1 MAIADEAA
9 GGRRKDVASS
19 GSRIDEKNIA
29 FWDELCGTNQA
40 RQLGVTDSSPQSL
53 ARFDAWYFDLY
64 PYLFDH
70 VRLLELA
77 GRDVLE
83 IGLGYGS
90 LSQKIAESGA
100 RYVGLDIAAGP
111 VEMVRHRMRQAGLPG
126 RAEQGSVVAAPF
138 PDESFDCVITIGC
151 LHHTGDMRRAIAE
164 CRRMLRS
171 GGSLVMMVYY
181 AYSYRR
187 WMQARRQTL
196 NYLWSEM
203 SGYRGVATPESER
216 ERWIYDH
223 NTEGLAAPHT
233 DFVSVKSL
241 RYLCRDFSKF
251 QWRRRNID
259 QEPPFSTRS
268 RATLLTTRW
277 PGLCGLEI
285 YATAIK

>member
-1 MAIADEAA
+1 MAIANEAA
-9 GGRRKDVASS
+9 TERTDSELPA
-19 GSRIDEKNIA
+19 SRIDEKNIE
-29 FWDELCGTNQA
+29 FWDELCGTKQA
-40 RQLGVTDSSPQSL
+40 RQLGVTDSSTQSL
-53 ARFDAWYFDLY
+53 ERFDAWYFDLY

-70 VRLLELA
+70 VRLRELV

-100 RYVGLDIAAGP
+100 RYVGLDIATGP
-111 VEMVRHRMRQAGLPG
+111 VEMVRHRIRQAGLSG
-126 RAEQGSVVAAPF
+126 RAEQGSVFAAPF

-151 LHHTGDMRRAIAE
+151 LHHTGDMSQAIAE
-164 CRRMLRS
+164 CRRMLRP
-171 GGSLVMMVYY
+171 GGSLLAMVYY

-196 NYLWSEM
+196 NYLWSEI

-223 NTEGLAAPHT
+223 NSEGLAAPHT

-251 QWRRRNID
+251 QWKLRNID
-259 QEPPFSTRS
+259 QEPPFSARS
-268 RATLLTTRW
+268 RPMLLKTRW
-277 PGLCGLEI
+277 PDICGLEI
-285 YATAIK
+285 YATAVK

>member
-1 MAIADEAA
+1 MPNVTQ
-9 GGRRKDVASS
+9 KDSALPA
-19 GSRIDEKNIA
+19 SRIDEKNIA
-29 FWDELCGTNQA
+29 FWDELCGTKQA
-40 RQLGVTDSSPQSL
+40 RQLGVTDSSPMSL
-53 ARFDAWYFDLY
+53 ERFDAWYFELY

-70 VRLLELA
+70 VRLQELV

-111 VEMVRHRMRQAGLPG
+111 VQMVRHRLRQAGLSG
-126 RAEQGSVVAAPF
+126 RAERGSVAGAPF

-151 LHHTGDMRRAIAE
+151 LHHTGDMGRAIAE
-164 CRRMLRS
+164 CRRMLRP
-171 GGSLVMMVYY
+171 GGSLVAMVYY

-196 NYLWSEM
+196 KYMWSEM
-203 SGYRGVATPESER
+203 SGYRGVAAPESER

-223 NTEGLAAPHT
+223 NSEGLAAPHT

-259 QEPPFSTRS
+259 QEPPFRTRS
-268 RATLLTTRW
+268 RNALLKTRW
-277 PGLCGLEI
+277 PSLCGLEI

>member
-1 MAIADEAA
+1 LPNVTQ
-9 GGRRKDVASS
+9 KDSALPA
-19 GSRIDEKNIA
+19 SRIDEKNIA
-29 FWDELCGTNQA
+29 FWDELCGTKQA
-40 RQLGVTDSSPQSL
+40 RQLGVTDSSPMSL
-53 ARFDAWYFDLY
+53 ERFDAWYFELY

-70 VRLLELA
+70 VRLQELV

-111 VEMVRHRMRQAGLPG
+111 VQMVRHRLRQAGLSG
-126 RAEQGSVVAAPF
+126 RAERGSVAGAPF

-151 LHHTGDMRRAIAE
+151 LHHTGDMGRAIAE
-164 CRRMLRS
+164 CRRMLRP
-171 GGSLVMMVYY
+171 GGSLVAMVYY

-196 NYLWSEM
+196 KYMWSEM
-203 SGYRGVATPESER
+203 SGYRGVAAPESER

-223 NTEGLAAPHT
+223 NSEGLAAPHT

-259 QEPPFSTRS
+259 QEPPFRTRS
-268 RATLLTTRW
+268 RNALLKTRW
-277 PGLCGLEI
+277 PSLCGLEI